1 MAAGLFWLGFMFI
14 RKKEYFAPPTGSP
27 ERKKIEKIIIGPILF
42 LVFGMVVIVLGLKF
56 VNLFERQPSASQ
68 IKESDQKLVEKPDK
82 SLVNLR
88 QTDTSNWQTYQS
100 KICKYEIKFPADL
113 KDKVPVSDVFILRFD
128 KNSYM
133 QIQCLSGLPPTKE
146 SYRPYGAEYIFYEVK
161 IIDGKEADQY
171 YTKKPTGQGIP
182 NLPFTN
188 YVIPLKDGGWLQIS
202 YFSAPE
208 TKKIF
213 EKVLSTFKFLD

>member
-1 MAAGLFWLGFMFI
+1 
-14 RKKEYFAPPTGSP
+14 
-27 ERKKIEKIIIGPILF
+27 
-42 LVFGMVVIVLGLKF
+42 MVVIVLGLKF

-171 YTKKPTGQGIP
+171 YTKK
-182 NLPFTN
+182 TN
-188 YVIPLKDGGWLQIS
+188 RTRYPKSAFYKLCNPLKRRGLV
-202 YFSAPE
+202 
-208 TKKIF
+208 TN
-213 EKVLSTFKFLD
+213 

>member
-1 MAAGLFWLGFMFI
+1 
-14 RKKEYFAPPTGSP
+14 
-27 ERKKIEKIIIGPILF
+27 
-42 LVFGMVVIVLGLKF
+42 
-56 VNLFERQPSASQ
+56 
-68 IKESDQKLVEKPDK
+68 
-82 SLVNLR
+82 
-88 QTDTSNWQTYQS
+88 
-100 KICKYEIKFPADL
+100 
-113 KDKVPVSDVFILRFD
+113 VPVSDVFILRFD